1 MHMKEFHVSLNG
13 QLASWTVIY
22 TKLHNYHWYVTGSN
36 FFTLHEKFESLYTE
50 AAGYIDEIAERILT
64 IGGKPVGTLKECLE
78 LSSIKEAEGSE
89 TADDMIRT
97 LLEDFKTLNEE
108 INEII
113 EKAQEVND
121 EATSDL
127 FLGIKSSLEQNIWMF
142 NAYIG

>member
-1 MHMKEFHVSLNG
+1 MKEFHGSLNS

-22 TKLHNYHWYVTGSN
+22 TKLHNYHWYVTGAN
-36 FFTLHEKFESLYTE
+36 FFTLHEKFENLYNE

-78 LSSIKEAEGSE
+78 LSSIKEAKGSE
-89 TADDMIRT
+89 TADEMIKT
-97 LLEDFKTLNEE
+97 LLEDFKTLNDE

-113 EKAQEVND
+113 ERAQGVND

-127 FLGIKSSLEQNIWMF
+127 FLGIKSSLEQNMWMF
-142 NAYIG
+142 NAYLNH

>member
-1 MHMKEFHVSLNG
+1 MKEFHGSLNS

-22 TKLHNYHWYVTGSN
+22 TKLHNYHWYVTGAN
-36 FFTLHEKFESLYTE
+36 FFTLHEKFENLYNE

-78 LSSIKEAEGSE
+78 LSSIKEAKGSE
-89 TADDMIRT
+89 KADEMIKT
-97 LLEDFKTLNEE
+97 LLEDFKTLNDE

-113 EKAQEVND
+113 ERAQGVND

-127 FLGIKSSLEQNIWMF
+127 FLGIKSSLEQNMWMF
-142 NAYIG
+142 NAYIGK

>member
-1 MHMKEFHVSLNG
+1 MKEFHGSLNS

-22 TKLHNYHWYVTGSN
+22 TKLHNYHWYVTGAN
-36 FFTLHEKFESLYTE
+36 FFTLHEKFENLYNE

-78 LSSIKEAEGSE
+78 LSSIKEAKGSE
-89 TADDMIRT
+89 TADEMIKT
-97 LLEDFKTLNEE
+97 LLEDFKTLNNE

-113 EKAQEVND
+113 ERAQGVND

-127 FLGIKSSLEQNIWMF
+127 FLGIKSSLEQNMWMF
-142 NAYIG
+142 NAYIGK

>member
-1 MHMKEFHVSLNG
+1 MKEFHGSLNS

-36 FFTLHEKFESLYTE
+36 FFTLHEKFENLYNE

-78 LSSIKEAEGSE
+78 LSSIKEAKGSE
-89 TADDMIRT
+89 TADEMIKT
-97 LLEDFKTLNEE
+97 LLEDFKTLNNE

-113 EKAQEVND
+113 ERAQGVND

-127 FLGIKSSLEQNIWMF
+127 FLGIKSSLEQNMWMF
-142 NAYIG
+142 NAYIGK

>member
-1 MHMKEFHVSLNG
+1 MKEFHSSLNS

-36 FFTLHEKFESLYTE
+36 FFTLHEKFETLYNE

-78 LSSIKEAEGSE
+78 LSSIKEANGSE
-89 TADDMIRT
+89 SADDMIKS
-97 LLEDFKTLNEE
+97 LLEDFKTLNDE
-108 INEII
+108 INDII
-113 EKAQEVND
+113 EKAQGVND

-142 NAYIG
+142 KAYIGH